1 MRPATWRSSMRC
13 ASCERVPECWAVI
26 GQSSATSFPPP
37 MWGHVGEGTVWRAPS
52 QITQKR
58 LRLGLQ
64 RCVRALICAKKERP
78 HGVEQTKARPVRRPA
93 EPMTPLVISYSRP
106 ELFQARFDL
115 GFGVGRIGGFDLR
128 PQPIAAVDVGLQN
141 FHLMVAHLIDHRSL
155 QFDAHSRARI
165 RDEIFEM
172 KTVTL
177 IVG

>member
-1 MRPATWRSSMRC
+1 MRC
-13 ASCERVPECWAVI
+13 ASCERVRECWVVI
-26 GQSSATSFPPP
+26 GQSSATSARTFANHP
-37 MWGHVGEGTVWRAPS
+37 MSLRMDFQRSAHNKQKPGRT
-52 QITQKR
+52 IT
-58 LRLGLQ
+58 
-64 RCVRALICAKKERP
+64 
-78 HGVEQTKARPVRRPA
+78 PA

-115 GFGVGRIGGFDLR
+115 GLGVGRIGGFDLR
-128 PQPIAAVDVGLQN
+128 PQTIAAVDVGLQN